1 MAISSKKFNNK
12 IDYQQR
18 KQNKHQKK
26 NVRTPMTEQKKL
38 RKNKQKERDTKLRGD
53 REWKEQDTTPY
64 SRINLR
70 KGKQLYS
77 EFDAKYEHDLQY
89 MGTAEYHELKIHERL
104 EIEDW
109 YDYMDYYDQLYQDFD
124 DERERIRK
132 CEQEDEQQERQDEE
146 NQRKKQRPLELE
158 KKQSQGSENKTC
170 SGACSVCRQPCNTNQ
185 KE

>member
-18 KQNKHQKK
+18 KQNKFQKK
-26 NVRTPMTEQKKL
+26 NSRTPMTEQKKL

-53 REWKEQDTTPY
+53 REWKEQETTPY

-89 MGTAEYHELKIHERL
+89 MGTDEYYELKRNEL
-104 EIEDW
+104 DW
-109 YDYMDYYDQLYQDFD
+109 YDYMDYYDQLYQDVE
-124 DERERIRK
+124 DEQKKIREK
-132 CEQEDEQQERQDEE
+132 EQEQQEQQERYGGSL
-146 NQRKKQRPLELE
+146 RKKQQKLSLE
-158 KKQSQGSENKTC
+158 KKQSEIRTFG
-170 SGACSVCRQPCNTNQ
+170 GICSVCHQTCNTN
-185 KE
+185 